1 MENLDPPPPQNQGW
15 ENGAFLP
22 FARLH
27 PWFGGRGAKEQ
38 TTAYNLRGT
47 VKVNLPRVTT
57 LDYNRSDMLLLKYA
71 VLEYAAW

>member
-1 MENLDPPPPQNQGW
+1 MENLDPPL
-15 ENGAFLP
+15 LP
-22 FARLH
+22 KIKDGKMARFCH

>member
-1 MENLDPPPPQNQGW
+1 MGKW
-15 ENGAFLP
+15 RV
-22 FARLH
+22 FALRAASSLI
-27 PWFGGRGAKEQ
+27 WGRGAKEQ

-71 VLEYAAW
+71 VLEYAA